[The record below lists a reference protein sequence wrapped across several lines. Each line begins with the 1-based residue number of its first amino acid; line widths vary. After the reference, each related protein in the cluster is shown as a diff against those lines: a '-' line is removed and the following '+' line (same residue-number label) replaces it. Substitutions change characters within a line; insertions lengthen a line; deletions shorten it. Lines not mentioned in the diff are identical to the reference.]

1 MKNMLKK
8 YIAELDEITKQ
19 KKITNREE
27 ILEDLKVKIGFFQHE
42 RFVHLIVT
50 MFTGTFSLMTFLV
63 AIISCHIELYLLTAI
78 LVLLFVPYIAHYFF
92 LENNVQKLYTYYDIL
107 KK

>member
-50 MFTGTFSLMTFLV
+50 MFTGTFS
-63 AIISCHIELYLLTAI
+63 
-78 LVLLFVPYIAHYFF
+78 
-92 LENNVQKLYTYYDIL
+92 
-107 KK
+107 

>member
-8 YIAELDEITKQ
+8 YIAELGEITKQ

-42 RFVHLIVT
+42 RFVHLIVR
-50 MFTGTFSLMTFLV
+50 G
-63 AIISCHIELYLLTAI
+63 
-78 LVLLFVPYIAHYFF
+78 VL
-92 LENNVQKLYTYYDIL
+92 
-107 KK
+107 

>member
-42 RFVHLIVT
+42 RLVHLIVT
-50 MFTGTFSLMTFLV
+50 MFTGTFSLMTFLA

>member
-27 ILEDLKVKIGFFQHE
+27 ILEDLK
-42 RFVHLIVT
+42 
-50 MFTGTFSLMTFLV
+50 
-63 AIISCHIELYLLTAI
+63 
-78 LVLLFVPYIAHYFF
+78 
-92 LENNVQKLYTYYDIL
+92 
-107 KK
+107 